1 MCGFLLPGIRRDVA
15 YSIESASRNIAGEKV
30 RGMTSSTQSNP
41 VAPLDT
47 TAEIETPEHVCF
59 HVPIAGP
66 TARAA
71 AWLIDA
77 FIRLVILVV
86 FAVTASIGGLAIGD
100 AMSSLSAGIILLLV
114 FILEWGYYTFWE
126 IAWNGATPGK
136 RALDLRVVSV
146 HGHPLRVGDSF
157 LRNIVRAADWLPAG
171 YVIGLLSMAIDGKF
185 RRLGDL
191 LAGTMVV
198 VEEKR
203 TAVSTIRID
212 PPPTPKELANLPQ
225 RLPLSGEE
233 LDALEHFLRRKDT
246 IGTAREDEL
255 AGMVAPVFARRLGVR
270 VNDASRFLTLLY
282 VRARGNT
289 RRPS

>member
-1 MCGFLLPGIRRDVA
+1 M
-15 YSIESASRNIAGEKV
+15 
-30 RGMTSSTQSNP
+30 SSTVPSGP
-41 VAPLDT
+41 IDT

-71 AWLIDA
+71 AWLLDA
-77 FIRLVILVV
+77 LIRAGILVF
-86 FAVTASIGGLAIGD
+86 FAVLASFGGLAIGD
-100 AMSSLSAGIILLLV
+100 AVSGVSTGIILVLLFV
-114 FILEWGYYTFWE
+114 LEWGYYTFWE
-126 IAWNGATPGK
+126 VVWNGSTPGK
-136 RALDLRVVSV
+136 RAFDLRVVSV

-157 LRNIVRAADWLPAG
+157 LRNILRAADWLPSG
-171 YVIGLLSMAIDGKF
+171 YAIGLLSMAIDGRF

-203 TAVSTIRID
+203 TVASTIRIE
-212 PPPTPKELANLPQ
+212 PPPTPKELSNLPQ
-225 RLPLSGEE
+225 RLPISGDE
-233 LDALEHFLRRKDT
+233 LDALEHFLRRKDK
-246 IGTAREDEL
+246 IGAAREDEL

-282 VRARGNT
+282 VRARGAA
-289 RRPS
+289 RRSS

>member
-1 MCGFLLPGIRRDVA
+1 M
-15 YSIESASRNIAGEKV
+15 
-30 RGMTSSTQSNP
+30 SSTVPS
-41 VAPLDT
+41 APIDT

-66 TARAA
+66 TARFA
-71 AWLIDA
+71 AWLIDL
-77 FIRLVILVV
+77 FIRGVIFVV
-86 FAVTASIGGLAIGD
+86 FAVTASIGGLAVGD
-100 AMSSLSAGIILLLV
+100 AVSGLSTGIILLLLFV
-114 FILEWGYYTFWE
+114 LEWAYYTFWE

-157 LRNIVRAADWLPAG
+157 LRNIVRVADWLPAG
-171 YVIGLLSMAIDGKF
+171 YAIGLLSMAIDGKF

-203 TAVSTIRID
+203 TAVATLRID
-212 PPPTPKELANLPQ
+212 PPPTVKELANLPQ
-225 RLPLSGEE
+225 RLPLTGDE

-246 IGTAREDEL
+246 IGHAREDEL

-270 VNDASRFLTLLY
+270 VNDASRFLTVLY
-282 VRARGNT
+282 VRARGT
-289 RRPS
+289 ARRQP

>member
-1 MCGFLLPGIRRDVA
+1 MCGFLLQRVRRRGEHQTWQMSSNVP
-15 YSIESASRNIAGEKV
+15 SAPI
-30 RGMTSSTQSNP
+30 
-41 VAPLDT
+41 DT

-66 TARAA
+66 TARFA
-71 AWLIDA
+71 AWLIDS
-77 FIRLVILVV
+77 FIRAAILFV

-100 AMSSLSAGIILLLV
+100 AVSGLSAGLILVVV

-126 IAWNGATPGK
+126 VTWNGATPGK

-146 HGHPLRVGDSF
+146 HGHPLRVSDSL
-157 LRNIVRAADWLPAG
+157 LRNIARAADWLPWG
-171 YVIGLLSMAIDGKF
+171 YAIGLLSMAIDGKF

-203 TAVSTIRID
+203 TAVSTLRID
-212 PPPTPKELANLPQ
+212 PPPTAKELANLPQ
-225 RLPLSGEE
+225 RLPLSGDE
-233 LDALEHFLRRKDT
+233 LDALEHFLRRKDM
-246 IGTAREDEL
+246 IGHAREDEL
-255 AGMVAPVFARRLGVR
+255 ASMVAPVFARRLGVR

-282 VRARGNT
+282 VRARGT
-289 RRPS
+289 ARRQQ

>member
-1 MCGFLLPGIRRDVA
+1 MAPRTELPVR
-15 YSIESASRNIAGEKV
+15 SAPI
-30 RGMTSSTQSNP
+30 
-41 VAPLDT
+41 DT

-66 TARAA
+66 TTRAV
-71 AWLIDA
+71 AWLLDA
-77 FIRLVILVV
+77 LIRAGILII
-86 FAVTASIGGLAIGD
+86 FAIVASMGGLAIGD
-100 AMSSLSAGIILLLV
+100 AVSGVSQGVILVVLFV
-114 FILEWGYYTFWE
+114 LEWGYYTFWE
-126 IAWNGATPGK
+126 VAWNGTTPGK

-157 LRNIVRAADWLPAG
+157 LRNLLRAADFLPWG
-171 YVIGLLSMAIDGKF
+171 YVLGLLSMAYDSRF

-191 LAGTMVV
+191 VAGTMVV

-203 TAVSTIRID
+203 SMSSTIRIE
-212 PPPTPKELANLPQ
+212 PAPTPKELANLPQ
-225 RLPLSGEE
+225 RLPLSGDE
-233 LDALEHFLRRKDT
+233 LDALEHFLRRKDR
-246 IGTAREDEL
+246 IGSAREDEL

-282 VRARGNT
+282 ARARGAG